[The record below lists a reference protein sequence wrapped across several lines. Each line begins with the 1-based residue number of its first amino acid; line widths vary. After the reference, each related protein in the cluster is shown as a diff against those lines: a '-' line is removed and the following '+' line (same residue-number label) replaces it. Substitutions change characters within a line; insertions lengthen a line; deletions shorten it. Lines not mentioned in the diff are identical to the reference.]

1 MVKKSGIASGRIV
14 VDGPVVAMEN
24 DDNTSL
30 VDEGK
35 EGKREKNSARV
46 RTAH

>member
-24 DDNTSL
+24 EDNTSL
-30 VDEGK
+30 ASK
-35 EGKREKNSARV
+35 EKEKKEKKNSARV
-46 RTAH
+46 KTAH